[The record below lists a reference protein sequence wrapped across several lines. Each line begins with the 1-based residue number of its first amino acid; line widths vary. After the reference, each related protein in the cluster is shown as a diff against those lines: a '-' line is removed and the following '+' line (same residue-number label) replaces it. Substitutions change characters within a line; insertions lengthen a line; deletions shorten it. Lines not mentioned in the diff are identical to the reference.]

1 MERRD
6 SSGIAR
12 VALAALLALA
22 AADAAA
28 QAGTNKPKPHRTYG
42 GRIKMYDGAD
52 NLPVPETAE
61 SAKKQAARP
70 AAAKMEAEPLLPV
83 AAPAS
88 VLPYVVLPAT
98 LEELQHEKKERNW
111 LLRSL
116 NELAD
121 KPDEKRKREDNEKP
135 SGWGWLADEVLRRQQ
150 EQIEKQKRELEELSR
165 RQEEL
170 ERGRAEMA
178 DKLTR
183 SLVVLE
189 REAYDAQKKM
199 EQLRATRE
207 SFGQHLELLEA
218 IDPRTW
224 NPADLNKELSRAL
237 STVDDARTEYSQG
250 RSRLQAAADEHENV
264 SLPETGSRFESSG
277 PAHTFAQ
284 WLQIGLAF
292 TLPLIVFGMIALLI
306 FFYLNGASR

>member
-1 MERRD
+1 MSER
-6 SSGIAR
+6 I
-12 VALAALLALA
+12 
-22 AADAAA
+22 
-28 QAGTNKPKPHRTYG
+28 
-42 GRIKMYDGAD
+42 
-52 NLPVPETAE
+52 
-61 SAKKQAARP
+61 RP
-70 AAAKMEAEPLLPV
+70 IEQM
-83 AAPAS
+83 
-88 VLPYVVLPAT
+88 
-98 LEELQHEKKERNW
+98 LE
-111 LLRSL
+111 L
-116 NELAD
+116 NEDDSVSTEHLDSQVQKAQEQLLQL
-121 KPDEKRKREDNEKP
+121 K
-135 SGWGWLADEVLRRQQ
+135 RQQ

-170 ERGRAEMA
+170 ERGRAEMT

-237 STVDDARTEYSQG
+237 STVDDARTEYSQQ
-250 RSRLQAAADEHENV
+250 RSRLQATADENEAV
-264 SLPETGSRFESSG
+264 ALPESTSAFESNG
-277 PAHTFAQ
+277 GMAHSFGQ

-292 TLPLIVFGMIALLI
+292 TLPLIIFGLIALFL
-306 FFYLNGASR
+306 FFWLFSPVR